1 MICAGSN
8 SNSGQARHS
17 SCTSYTTILAKA
29 RSMNKRKKMPGL
41 LAEECLAVRGEECP
55 ACMPFTDELSE
66 AGAFS
71 LLHLLFPA
79 VHIHVHTHTHPESL
93 LPALNALVLPGACF
107 QAGEMSY
114 RQEGKPCQAGAASS
128 HRLQSPGSG
137 PYLLVS
143 KRGK

>member
-41 LAEECLAVRGEECP
+41 LTEECLAVRGEECP
-55 ACMPFTDELSE
+55 GCMPLTDELSE

-79 VHIHVHTHTHPESL
+79 VYTHTRTPNHYCQHLTLS
-93 LPALNALVLPGACF
+93 CF
-107 QAGEMSY
+107 QAGEVSY
-114 RQEGKPCQAGAASS
+114 RQEGKPCQVGAASS